1 MKKIINIVMS
11 ILILCTFTG
20 CNYLRESGK
29 TIAEP
34 LGEMEEIQ
42 DFKMDS
48 PESTITEYLNS
59 ILDLDE
65 ISLKKF
71 YNFNYD
77 VDKSQSFIEIYKIT
91 EINEINI
98 YESDIRDD
106 LAFVVVQYSYCMK
119 DIEGKI
125 NVCEKYILR
134 ENDNKWYIT
143 NYDNLNDDEGKWV
156 DNLNENINSDEKIND
171 YINSNIEIKEKNKEF
186 FQELEKKL
194 VELNG

>member
-1 MKKIINIVMS
+1 MS

-91 EINEINI
+91 EINDINI

-106 LAFVVVQYSYCMK
+106 LAFVVVQYSYFMK

-125 NVCEKYILR
+125 NVCE
-134 ENDNKWYIT
+134 
-143 NYDNLNDDEGKWV
+143 
-156 DNLNENINSDEKIND
+156 
-171 YINSNIEIKEKNKEF
+171 
-186 FQELEKKL
+186 
-194 VELNG
+194 

>member
-91 EINEINI
+91 EIIDINI

>member
-91 EINEINI
+91 EINDINI

>member
-91 EINEINI
+91 EINNINI

-106 LAFVVVQYSYCMK
+106 LAFVVVQYSYCME

>member
-77 VDKSQSFIEIYKIT
+77 VDKSKSFIEIYKIT
-91 EINEINI
+91 EINDINI

>member
-29 TIAEP
+29 TISEP

-91 EINEINI
+91 EINDINI

>member
-11 ILILCTFTG
+11 ILILCTFIG
-20 CNYLRESGK
+20 CNYSRESGK

-91 EINEINI
+91 EINNINI

>member
-65 ISLKKF
+65 IPLKKF

-91 EINEINI
+91 EINNINI

-106 LAFVVVQYSYCMK
+106 LAFVVVQYSYCME

>member
-11 ILILCTFTG
+11 IVILCTFTG

-91 EINEINI
+91 EINDINI

>member
-1 MKKIINIVMS
+1 MS

-91 EINEINI
+91 EINDINI

-106 LAFVVVQYSYCMK
+106 LAFVVVQYSYCME

>member
-65 ISLKKF
+65 IPLKKF

-91 EINEINI
+91 EINDINI

-106 LAFVVVQYSYCMK
+106 LAFVVVQYSYCME

>member
-91 EINEINI
+91 EINDINI

-156 DNLNENINSDEKIND
+156 DNLNENINSDAKIND

>member
-11 ILILCTFTG
+11 ILILYTFTG
-20 CNYLRESGK
+20 CNYSRESGK

-77 VDKSQSFIEIYKIT
+77 VDKSQSFIEIYIIT
-91 EINEINI
+91 EINNINI

-106 LAFVVVQYSYCMK
+106 LAFVVVQYSYCME

>member
-77 VDKSQSFIEIYKIT
+77 VDKSQSFIEINKIT
-91 EINEINI
+91 EINDINI

>member
-77 VDKSQSFIEIYKIT
+77 VDKSQSFIETYKIT
-91 EINEINI
+91 EINDINI

>member
-91 EINEINI
+91 EINDINI
-98 YESDIRDD
+98 
-106 LAFVVVQYSYCMK
+106 
-119 DIEGKI
+119 
-125 NVCEKYILR
+125 
-134 ENDNKWYIT
+134 
-143 NYDNLNDDEGKWV
+143 
-156 DNLNENINSDEKIND
+156 
-171 YINSNIEIKEKNKEF
+171 
-186 FQELEKKL
+186 
-194 VELNG
+194 

>member
-91 EINEINI
+91 EINDINI

-156 DNLNENINSDEKIND
+156 DNFYENINSDEKIND

>member
-91 EINEINI
+91 EINDINI

-143 NYDNLNDDEGKWV
+143 NYDNLNDNEGKWV

>member
-91 EINEINI
+91 EINDINI

-106 LAFVVVQYSYCMK
+106 LAFVVVQYSYCME

>member
-91 EINEINI
+91 EINDINI

-106 LAFVVVQYSYCMK
+106 LAFVVVQYSYCME

-156 DNLNENINSDEKIND
+156 DNLNENINTDEKIND

>member
-91 EINEINI
+91 EINNINI

>member
-34 LGEMEEIQ
+34 LGEMEGIQ

-91 EINEINI
+91 EINDINI

>member
-11 ILILCTFTG
+11 ILILCTFIG
-20 CNYLRESGK
+20 CNYSRESGK

-91 EINEINI
+91 EINNINI

-106 LAFVVVQYSYCMK
+106 LAFVVVQYSYCME

>member
-11 ILILCTFTG
+11 ILILCTFSG

-91 EINEINI
+91 EINDINI